1 MQTSLGIGRRKVIQA
16 LADRSDCG
24 ACGQRDDV
32 KRLPHKFPFWHTLAC
47 QSDHGRRYIDAKDS
61 VAGAEENFRPSPTAA
76 AQIDDQAGTYAEV
89 PEQIKNSRRS
99 TGGKTAEA
107 DIVDVDEVF
116 PVHLT
121 HIPSIRACG

>member
-1 MQTSLGIGRRKVIQA
+1 MRAARRREAIASQISLLAHACVPVGSWPSIHRR
-16 LADRSDCG
+16 
-24 ACGQRDDV
+24 QR
-32 KRLPHKFPFWHTLAC
+32 LC
-47 QSDHGRRYIDAKDS
+47 S
-61 VAGAEENFRPSPTAA
+61 GAEENFRPSPTAA

-116 PVHLT
+116 PIHLT